1 MKLIVEQPLKLKGS
15 IELNESEDKKNYYI
29 QGIFATINQKNIN
42 GRVYPRPIWESAVN
56 SYQHHITTP
65 TTNSLM
71 EYQHP
76 NRQYVDPLE
85 AVARIVD
92 LRIEGDY
99 VLGKAKLLDNP
110 KANQLKNLI
119 DEGISIGVSS
129 RGCGELMNGTVTLY
143 ELITFDIVPNP
154 SDYNAHTKGLNES
167 FDNGILKDKNYVKN
181 KDGVL
186 VESIENDNN
195 INMSITSQFAEF
207 LSKL

>member
-1 MKLIVEQPLKLKGS
+1 MKLIIEEPVKIKGS
-15 IELNESEDKKNYYI
+15 VELNESKGEKNYYI
-29 QGIFATINQKNIN
+29 QGIFATINQQNIN

-65 TTNSLM
+65 TTSSLM

-85 AVARIVD
+85 AVAKIVD

-99 VLGKAKLLDNP
+99 VMGKAKLLDNP

-129 RGCGELMNGTVTLY
+129 RGCGELMNGTVTEY

-154 SDYNAHTKGLNES
+154 SDRNAHTKGLNES
-167 FDNGILKDKNYVKN
+167 FDNGILKDKNYIKDKN
-181 KDGVL
+181 GIL
-186 VESIENDNN
+186 VEADESN
-195 INMSITSQFAEF
+195 INNKSITSQFVDLF
-207 LSKL
+207 SQL